1 MSKAQALRALVQ
13 ERLTAAAEEIFALFE
28 RTIAEYEEE
37 LRRSKQEERRKEE
50 LLQSVLSPRVLLLR
64 AQHIPETSLN
74 PALNPGPENPETL
87 QIKEEPQEP
96 EEPEEQRV
104 KQEEEPDSSH
114 HFSINLIWGGKKYIS
129 CITQRNIYFCI
140 WQWRVVDLLT
150 AVNQNLFLIF
160 RPVSEHVAVFVKT
173 EESSLLHQTA
183 PGEETREAEPHFHPD
198 ADNHLEWGPFS
209 SCSEATGDKHHHE
222 VWSRNEQTAAQN
234 SHVSPKHQPMEIT
247 NNGEVSG
254 TAGRADKIIR
264 CCFCQKKCGN
274 KTDLK
279 VHLRVHTGERPF
291 ICSIC
296 MKTFTRTSHLAIHMR
311 THSGEKPYGCL
322 ICPKTFSDK
331 SNLKKHIRVHTNER
345 PFSCSACQKSFHF
358 KHQRDRHASTHRRT
372 FSSST

>member
-1 MSKAQALRALVQ
+1 MSKAHALRALVQ

-74 PALNPGPENPETL
+74 PGPENPETL

-96 EEPEEQRV
+96 EEQRV
-104 KQEEEPDSSH
+104 KQEEEP
-114 HFSINLIWGGKKYIS
+114 L
-129 CITQRNIYFCI
+129 
-140 WQWRVVDLLT
+140 
-150 AVNQNLFLIF
+150 
-160 RPVSEHVAVFVKT
+160 PVSEHVAVFVKT